1 MQKDILDFYATPTE
15 TTRLGK
21 HVHLA
26 AWLTD
31 DVRALFQVVQ
41 GLIVHDRWLERY
53 GTAETAAQHYPGH
66 IAFAEDLL
74 DRAFVLDPRSPA
86 VPRPPE
92 KRVIACCREYALLL
106 CALLRA
112 KGIPARA
119 RCGFATYFA
128 VPGRYED
135 HWACEYWCDRT
146 KRWIMVDP
154 QIDPYQ
160 QSFLRADFDPLDV
173 PDTHFI
179 PGGKAWSMCR
189 DGRRDPDSFGISA
202 DPARF
207 GLDSLYGMWF
217 VRGNLLRDVAALN
230 KSEPVPFLVRLEK
243 HLTWHPWR
251 LVHCTDEELSRNDI
265 DLLDRV
271 AAFSAD
277 PDRFF
282 DSLRY
287 DYAIHADLRPPREV
301 LVR

>member
-112 KGIPARA
+112 KGIPART

-154 QIDPYQ
+154 QIDPT
-160 QSFLRADFDPLDV
+160 SRVSSVRISILSTCPTR
-173 PDTHFI
+173 TSS
-179 PGGKAWSMCR
+179 PG
-189 DGRRDPDSFGISA
+189 
-202 DPARF
+202 
-207 GLDSLYGMWF
+207 
-217 VRGNLLRDVAALN
+217 
-230 KSEPVPFLVRLEK
+230 EK
-243 HLTWHPWR
+243 HGACAETAAGIPTASASPPTPPVSTWIPFTACGSSGETFCAMWR
-251 LVHCTDEELSRNDI
+251 R
-265 DLLDRV
+265 
-271 AAFSAD
+271 
-277 PDRFF
+277 
-282 DSLRY
+282 
-287 DYAIHADLRPPREV
+287 
-301 LVR
+301 